1 MRRELRLAAILGLGV
16 LALGLCVHYGAVY
29 DERWPHPT
37 GDQLAENPGGWDG
50 ERVLLF
56 GDVEMTAAD
65 GELTMTV
72 ETDAGEVARVVVV
85 RGAPVDV
92 EPGGVLQVYGELS
105 DRGTVQDAER
115 VVVVNAT
122 PRDQLSKLG
131 LSVLGVLAA
140 AVFFLRHWR
149 IDVRQVRFV
158 DRGGDRDG

>member
-1 MRRELRLAAILGLGV
+1 MRRELRLAAIAGLGV
-16 LALGLCVHYGAVY
+16 LALGLCVQYGAVY

-37 GDQLAENPGGWDG
+37 GDQLAESPGGWDG

-56 GDVEMTAAD
+56 GDVETTAAD

-72 ETDAGEVARVVVV
+72 ETDADEVARVVEV
-85 RGAPVDV
+85 RGTSVDV

-140 AVFFLRHWR
+140 AVVFLGYWR
-149 IDVRQVRFV
+149 IDLRRMQFA
-158 DRGGDRDG
+158 DRGGDSDG